1 MVLDRTHKSPMKT
14 NLKRLFEAQQT
25 QMLASGGIAANIN
38 HPGVSGDVKEIHWQ
52 RILDSYLPKR
62 YQVEKAIVVDVQ
74 GETSDQIDIVI
85 FDRQYT
91 PFLLNVDGAKYVPAE
106 GVYAVFEV
114 KPDISLKTI
123 DYAGDK
129 VASVRCLTRTS
140 VPYIHTGRKVSKTPP
155 PHILGGILTSF
166 NSWASP
172 FPNQMI
178 NRLKSLDKDHRL
190 EIGCI
195 LDTGSF
201 EIGTKGKFSFHT
213 SDARIALVS
222 FVLQLTNRLRNS
234 ATVPALDIDLYLKN
248 ISSVD

>member
-1 MVLDRTHKSPMKT
+1 MKT
-14 NLKRLFEAQQT
+14 NLKNLFEAQQN
-25 QMLASGGIAANIN
+25 QMIATAGIAEGIN
-38 HPGVSGDVKEIHWQ
+38 HPVVSGDVKENHWQ

-62 YQVEKAIVVDVQ
+62 YQVEKAIVVDVE

-114 KPDISLKTI
+114 KPEISLKNI
-123 DYAGDK
+123 EYAGQK
-129 VASVRCLTRTS
+129 VFSVRKLKRTS
-140 VPYIHTGRKVSKTPP
+140 VPYIHTGRKISKTPP

-166 NSWASP
+166 NSWGKP
-172 FPNQMI
+172 FPEQMI
-178 NRLKSLDKDHRL
+178 NGLKSLDKRHCL
-190 EIGCI
+190 ELGCI

-201 EIGTKGKFSFHT
+201 EIGTRGKFSFKT

-222 FVLQLTNRLRNS
+222 FVLQLTSRLRNS
-234 ATVPALDIDLYLKN
+234 ATVPALDIERYLKS
-248 ISSVD
+248 ISEAD